1 MSRSLDHPFSSA
13 FIRAIRGCF
22 LQLSLLFEKFSRFR
36 MMGDSFSM
44 FISHTF
50 RRGIVMQIMK
60 RPITTEFRSCSTGIG
75 AAVLLLL
82 VFAQAA
88 CVLAQGEIKQTRA
101 EQTAATVTPAEATI
115 GVVSNEDS
123 AEKKRASFPPD
134 FKPDELR
141 PHIEYLASDDLR
153 GRSGVWGQA
162 AARYIEDHFRKLK
175 LQPLFDGEY
184 LQVIP
189 GPTREDGRKTVY
201 GQNVG
206 AWLPGS
212 DPKLRGEFVV
222 VSAHY
227 DHLGTREGKI
237 FHGADDNASGTSM
250 VLEVARK
257 FASLKQRPARSMVF
271 VAFDLEE
278 HMLWGSRW
286 FASHA
291 PWKTEQ
297 IKLFITADMIGRS
310 LGNLP
315 ISTAFVMGSE
325 HGSTLAD
332 TLDEIGEPAGLNI
345 ARMGIDLIGTRS
357 DYGPFRDRKIP
368 FLFFSTGEHPDYH
381 KPTDTPEKINYEQV
395 AAVSSLVFRVTRRVA
410 DSETPPEWVEEVEP
424 TLEEVRAVHRISEL
438 LLKAGRD
445 GSLNKFQ
452 QFIVTQAE
460 VQTRQVLERGVV
472 TPEERVGLI
481 RTAQILLLS
490 VF

>member
-1 MSRSLDHPFSSA
+1 MP
-13 FIRAIRGCF
+13 
-22 LQLSLLFEKFSRFR
+22 QSLL
-36 MMGDSFSM
+36 
-44 FISHTF
+44 HLC
-50 RRGIVMQIMK
+50 
-60 RPITTEFRSCSTGIG
+60 RSCQRQCF
-75 AAVLLLL
+75 VLTVVWLLPFCI
-82 VFAQAA
+82 VDSGQRVAFGQD
-88 CVLAQGEIKQTRA
+88 EIKQVEA
-101 EQTAATVTPAEATI
+101 QQAPESSTVENAEATSADSLKFSQAKS
-115 GVVSNEDS
+115 VS
-123 AEKKRASFPPD
+123 FVPD
-134 FKPDELR
+134 FKPNDVR
-141 PHIEYLASDDLR
+141 PHVEYLASDDLR

-175 LQPLFDGEY
+175 LLPLFDGEF
-184 LQVIP
+184 LQAIP
-189 GPTREDGRKTVY
+189 GPPREDVRKTIY

-212 DPKLRGEFVV
+212 DPKLRDEFVI

-227 DHLGTREGKI
+227 DHLGMREGRI

-257 FASLKQRPARSMVF
+257 FALLEHRPARSMVF
-271 VAFDLEE
+271 LAFDLEE

-291 PWKTEQ
+291 PWKMEQ

-325 HGSTLAD
+325 HGSTLSA
-332 TLDEIGEPAGLNI
+332 TLDEIGEPEGFNI
-345 ARMGIDLIGTRS
+345 ARMGIDMIGTRS
-357 DYGPFRDRKIP
+357 DYGPFRDRKVP

-381 KPTDTPEKINYEQV
+381 KPTDTAEKINYEQV
-395 AAVSSLVFRVTRRVA
+395 AAVSSLVYRVTKSVA
-410 DSETPPEWVEEVEP
+410 DSETPPEWIQEIVP
-424 TLEEVRAVHRISEL
+424 QLEEVRAVHRISEL
-438 LLKAGRD
+438 LLEAGRNGD
-445 GSLNKFQ
+445 LNTFQ

-460 VQTRQVLERGVV
+460 VQTRQILERGEV

>member
-1 MSRSLDHPFSSA
+1 MP
-13 FIRAIRGCF
+13 
-22 LQLSLLFEKFSRFR
+22 QSLLHLCRSWQRQCFVLTVVWLLPFCIV
-36 MMGDSFSM
+36 DSGQRVAF
-44 FISHTF
+44 
-50 RRGIVMQIMK
+50 GQD
-60 RPITTEFRSCSTGIG
+60 
-75 AAVLLLL
+75 
-82 VFAQAA
+82 
-88 CVLAQGEIKQTRA
+88 EIKQVKA
-101 EQTAATVTPAEATI
+101 QQAPESATVENAEATSADSLKFSQAKS
-115 GVVSNEDS
+115 VS
-123 AEKKRASFPPD
+123 FVPD
-134 FKPDELR
+134 FKPNDVR
-141 PHIEYLASDDLR
+141 PHVEYLASDDLR

-175 LQPLFDGEY
+175 LLPLFDGEF
-184 LQVIP
+184 LQAIP
-189 GPTREDGRKTVY
+189 GPPREDGRKTIY

-212 DPKLRGEFVV
+212 DPKLRDEFVI

-227 DHLGTREGKI
+227 DHLGMREGRI

-257 FASLKQRPARSMVF
+257 FALLEHRPARSMVF
-271 VAFDLEE
+271 LAFDLEE

-291 PWKTEQ
+291 PWKMEQ

-325 HGSTLAD
+325 HGSTLSA
-332 TLDEIGEPAGLNI
+332 TLDEIGEPEGFNI

-357 DYGPFRDRKIP
+357 DYGPFRDRKVP

-381 KPTDTPEKINYEQV
+381 KPTDTAEKINYEQV
-395 AAVSSLVFRVTRRVA
+395 AAVSSLVYRVTKSVA
-410 DSETPPEWVEEVEP
+410 DSETPPECIQEIVP
-424 TLEEVRAVHRISEL
+424 QLEEVRAVHRISEL
-438 LLKAGRD
+438 LLEAGRNGD
-445 GSLNKFQ
+445 LNTFQ

-460 VQTRQVLERGVV
+460 VQTRQILERGEV

>member
-1 MSRSLDHPFSSA
+1 MPQSLFQVSRSWQ
-13 FIRAIRGCF
+13 R
-22 LQLSLLFEKFSRFR
+22 Q
-36 MMGDSFSM
+36 SF
-44 FISHTF
+44 
-50 RRGIVMQIMK
+50 VMA
-60 RPITTEFRSCSTGIG
+60 T
-75 AAVLLLL
+75 ALLLPFCGAGSADQPAFGQDEITQ
-82 VFAQAA
+82 VSAQ
-88 CVLAQGEIKQTRA
+88 Q
-101 EQTAATVTPAEATI
+101 PADSGRVQNVEATTPTDEAA
-115 GVVSNEDS
+115 SQP
-123 AEKKRASFPPD
+123 KRISFVPE
-134 FKPDELR
+134 FKPEDVR
-141 PHIEYLASDDLR
+141 PHVEYLASDDLK

-175 LQPLFDGEY
+175 LLPLFDGEY
-184 LQVIP
+184 LQTIP
-189 GPTREDGRKTVY
+189 GPPREDGRKTIY

-212 DPKLRGEFVV
+212 DPKLRDEIVII
-222 VSAHY
+222 SAHY
-227 DHLGTREGKI
+227 DHLGMREGKI

-257 FASLKQRPARSMVF
+257 FASQEQRPARSMVF
-271 VAFDLEE
+271 LAFDLEE

-291 PWKTEQ
+291 PWKMEQ
-297 IKLFITADMIGRS
+297 VKLFITADMIGRS

-325 HGSTLAD
+325 HGSTLSG
-332 TLDEIGEPAGLNI
+332 TLDEVGEPAGFNI

-357 DYGPFRDRKIP
+357 DYGPFRDRKVP

-381 KPTDTPEKINYEQV
+381 KPTDTSEKINYEQV
-395 AAVSSLVFRVTRRVA
+395 AAVSGLVFRVTKSVA
-410 DSETPPEWVEEVEP
+410 EAKTPPEWVEKIEP
-424 TLEEVRAVHRISEL
+424 QLEEVRAVHRISEL
-438 LLKAGRD
+438 LLEAGRN
-445 GSLNKFQ
+445 GELNTFQ

-460 VQTRQVLERGVV
+460 VQTRQILERGEV

>member
-1 MSRSLDHPFSSA
+1 
-13 FIRAIRGCF
+13 
-22 LQLSLLFEKFSRFR
+22 
-36 MMGDSFSM
+36 
-44 FISHTF
+44 
-50 RRGIVMQIMK
+50 MQIMK
-60 RPITTEFRSCSTGIG
+60 QKTALDFSARPAGIVVG
-75 AAVLLLL
+75 LLLL
-82 VFAQAA
+82 TQILFAREQ
-88 CVLAQGEIKQTRA
+88 CVRAQDKITQTRA
-101 EQTAATVTPAEATI
+101 EQAPQSPTVTPADATVE
-115 GVVSNEDS
+115 VVTSENTT
-123 AEKKRASFPPD
+123 EKKRDSFLLD
-134 FKPDELR
+134 FKPEDMR
-141 PHIEYLASDDLR
+141 PHVEYLASDDLR

-162 AARYIEDHFRKLK
+162 SARYIEDHFRKLK

-227 DHLGTREGKI
+227 DHLGIREGKI

-257 FASLKQRPARSMVF
+257 FASLKKRPARSMVF
-271 VAFDLEE
+271 LAFDLEE

-291 PWKTEQ
+291 PWEIEQ

-325 HGSTLAD
+325 HGSTLD
-332 TLDEIGEPAGLNI
+332 VTLNEIGEPAGLNV

-381 KPTDTPEKINYEQV
+381 KPTDTAEKINYEQV
-395 AAVSSLVFRVTRRVA
+395 AAVSSLVFRVTRNVA
-410 DSETPPEWVEEVEP
+410 DAETSPKWVEDVKP
-424 TLEEVRAVHRISEL
+424 QLEEVRAVHRISEL

>member
-1 MSRSLDHPFSSA
+1 MRRNSFQLVRSIRNFGLRISA
-13 FIRAIRGCF
+13 ALVILVGTDGFVD
-22 LQLSLLFEKFSRFR
+22 QL
-36 MMGDSFSM
+36 
-44 FISHTF
+44 
-50 RRGIVMQIMK
+50 
-60 RPITTEFRSCSTGIG
+60 
-75 AAVLLLL
+75 AV
-82 VFAQAA
+82 AQD
-88 CVLAQGEIKQTRA
+88 GIKQVRA
-101 EQTAATVTPAEATI
+101 EQTAEPTAVVNAEATS
-115 GVVSNEDS
+115 GVDDKVAASSRVS
-123 AEKKRASFPPD
+123 FVPD
-134 FKPDELR
+134 FKPDDMR
-141 PHIEYLASDDLR
+141 PHVEYLASDDLR
-153 GRSGVWGQA
+153 GRRGIGGQA
-162 AARYIEDHFRKLK
+162 AARYIEDHFRKLE
-175 LQPLFDGEY
+175 LLPLFDGDY
-184 LQVIP
+184 LQKIP
-189 GPTREDGRKTVY
+189 GPPRDDGRKTIY

-212 DPKLRGEFVV
+212 DPELRDELVI

-227 DHLGTREGKI
+227 DHLGMREGKI

-250 VLEVARK
+250 VLEVARR
-257 FASLKQRPARSMVF
+257 FASLEKRPARSMVF
-271 VAFDLEE
+271 LAFDLEE

-291 PWKTEQ
+291 PWKMEQ

-325 HGSTLAD
+325 HGSTLPA
-332 TLDEIGEPAGLNI
+332 TLDQIGEPAGFNV

-357 DYGPFRDRKIP
+357 DYGPFRDRKVP

-395 AAVSSLVFRVTRRVA
+395 AAVSGLVFRVTQSVA
-410 DSETPPEWVEEVEP
+410 DAETPPEWVEEIEP
-424 TLEEVRAVHRISEL
+424 QLAEVRAVHRISEL
-438 LLKAGRD
+438 LLEAGRN
-445 GSLNKFQ
+445 GELNTFQ

-460 VQTRQVLERGVV
+460 VQTRLILDRGTV

>member
-1 MSRSLDHPFSSA
+1 MQRIVCPAVSSYQ
-13 FIRAIRGCF
+13 F
-22 LQLSLLFEKFSRFR
+22 LKSPLPALLL
-36 MMGDSFSM
+36 M
-44 FISHTF
+44 I
-50 RRGIVMQIMK
+50 GIVASGAQIAIAQDE
-60 RPITTEFRSCSTGIG
+60 ITQ
-75 AAVLLLL
+75 V
-82 VFAQAA
+82 
-88 CVLAQGEIKQTRA
+88 KA
-101 EQTAATVTPAEATI
+101 EQTTGPAAVENSAATSSVEVVAEESTRI
-115 GVVSNEDS
+115 
-123 AEKKRASFPPD
+123 SFVPG
-134 FKPDELR
+134 FKPEDMR
-141 PHIEYLASDDLR
+141 PHVEYLASDDLR
-153 GRSGVWGQA
+153 GRTGLSGQA

-175 LQPLFDGEY
+175 LLPLFEGEY
-184 LQVIP
+184 LQKIP
-189 GPTREDGRKTVY
+189 GPPREDGRKTIY

-212 DPKLRGEFVV
+212 DPELRDEFVI

-227 DHLGTREGKI
+227 DHLGMREGKI

-250 VLEVARK
+250 VLEVAGR
-257 FASLKQRPARSMVF
+257 FASLKKRPARSMVF
-271 VAFDLEE
+271 LAFDLEE

-291 PWKTEQ
+291 PWKMEQ

-325 HGSTLAD
+325 HGSTLPSI
-332 TLDEIGEPAGLNI
+332 LDEIGEPADFNI

-357 DYGPFRDRKIP
+357 DYGPFRDRKVP

-381 KPTDTPEKINYEQV
+381 KPTDTAEKINYEQV
-395 AAVSSLVFRVTRRVA
+395 AAVSSLVFRVTKNVA
-410 DSETPPEWVEEVEP
+410 ESDTPPVWVETVEP
-424 TLEEVRAVHRISEL
+424 QLAEVKAVHRISEL
-438 LLKAGRD
+438 LLEAGRN
-445 GSLNKFQ
+445 GELNTFQ

-460 VQTRQVLERGVV
+460 VQTRLILERGTV

>member
-1 MSRSLDHPFSSA
+1 MRQSLFKPADPGTSFSSLA
-13 FIRAIRGCF
+13 KAGV
-22 LQLSLLFEKFSRFR
+22 LLVVLTGVFSGRKTFGQER
-36 MMGDSFSM
+36 ITQVKAQDAGETVTVENAAAKTAASKEGSQASRDSF
-44 FISHTF
+44 
-50 RRGIVMQIMK
+50 
-60 RPITTEFRSCSTGIG
+60 
-75 AAVLLLL
+75 
-82 VFAQAA
+82 
-88 CVLAQGEIKQTRA
+88 
-101 EQTAATVTPAEATI
+101 
-115 GVVSNEDS
+115 VSE
-123 AEKKRASFPPD
+123 
-134 FKPDELR
+134 FKPEDVR
-141 PHIEYLASDDLR
+141 PHVEYLASDDLR

-162 AARYIEDHFRKLK
+162 AARYIEDHFRKMK
-175 LQPLFDGEY
+175 LLPLFDGEF
-184 LQVIP
+184 LQKIP
-189 GPTREDGRKTVY
+189 GPPREDGRKTIY

-212 DPKLRGEFVV
+212 DPKLRDEFVI

-227 DHLGTREGKI
+227 DHLGMREGKI

-257 FASLKQRPARSMVF
+257 FASLEQRPARSMVF
-271 VAFDLEE
+271 LAFDLEE

-291 PWKTEQ
+291 PWKMEQ

-325 HGSTLAD
+325 HGSTLPG
-332 TLDEIGEPAGLNI
+332 TLDEVGEPAGFNI

-357 DYGPFRDRKIP
+357 DYGPFRDRQVP

-395 AAVSSLVFRVTRRVA
+395 AAVSGLVFRVTKSVA
-410 DSETPPEWVEEVEP
+410 DSATPPEWVQEIEP
-424 TLEEVRAVHRISEL
+424 QLEEVRAVHRISEL
-438 LLKAGRD
+438 LLEAGRN
-445 GSLNKFQ
+445 GELNTFQ

-460 VQTRQVLERGVV
+460 VQTRQILERGEV